1 MLGVKWNRKSDLFQF
16 KVSLNISYGRKK
28 KELDQATESMNKTI
42 ITIIKYKNY
51 PVAKE
56 KYI

>member
-16 KVSLNISYGRKK
+16 KVSLNISYRRKK

-56 KYI
+56 